1 MIDIREEN
9 YDSKTRVLESLIEI
23 YGVKPE
29 NCNQCIMEYLLNND
43 RKFNDKVGSIIG
55 LEPHKSNCSFILK
68 IKIQY

>member
-29 NCNQCIMEYLLNND
+29 NCNQCIMELSLIHI
-43 RKFNDKVGSIIG
+43 S
-55 LEPHKSNCSFILK
+55 EPTRRS
-68 IKIQY
+68 